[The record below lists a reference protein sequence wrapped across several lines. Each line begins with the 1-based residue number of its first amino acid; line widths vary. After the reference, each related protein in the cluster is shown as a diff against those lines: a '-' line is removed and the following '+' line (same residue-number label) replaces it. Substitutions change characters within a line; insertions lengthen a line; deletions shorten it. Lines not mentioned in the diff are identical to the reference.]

1 MGVLVLSAGVGND
14 VVGWIL
20 LALTVALVNASTGL
34 VALYVLLTGVGYA
47 LFLLLPV
54 KWAYVWLARWSGSL
68 ETGQPTTMM
77 TTITLVIVAIS
88 AFFTDIIGIHPI
100 FGESIG
106 IPNSLAGYRIP
117 TDQTY
122 DVYDGYLN
130 RWFPSRFDHSQGER
144 LCDLTGRT
152 I

>member
-34 VALYVLLTGVGYA
+34 VALYVLLTGVGFA

-54 KWAYVWLARWSGSL
+54 KWAYVWLARWTGSL

-88 AFFTDIIGIHPI
+88 AFFTDVIGIHPI
-100 FGESIG
+100 FGESTG
-106 IPNSLAGYRIP
+106 FPDSLAGYRIP
-117 TDQTY
+117 TDRTY
-122 DVYDGYLN
+122 GVCDVTSN
-130 RWFPSRFDHSQGER
+130 RWIPSRFDHPQGER
-144 LCDLTGRT
+144 LCDLIGGT

>member
-34 VALYVLLTGVGYA
+34 VALYVLLTGVGFA

-68 ETGQPTTMM
+68 ETGHPTTMM

-88 AFFTDIIGIHPI
+88 AFFTDVIGIHPI

-106 IPNSLAGYRIP
+106 SPDLLAGYRIP
-117 TDQTY
+117 TGRTY
-122 DVYDGYLN
+122 DMCDVSMN
-130 RWFPSRFDHSQGER
+130 RWIPGRFDHSQGER
-144 LCDLTGRT
+144 LCDLTGGK